1 MSKKASG
8 IRSPLDLELELTV
21 VVRHQTRVLGTE
33 FQSSTRAGSALHP
46 GAISPAP
53 GVKTSV
59 WLRSFFGSPDP
70 ILSCSHRRAGILGI
84 AMAPRSAPHQGY
96 IEDENSLLS
105 AWIPTFPAS
114 SEGGNEETSESGQA
128 STTLSL
134 EEVGLWGWGGQGR
147 LRQEHSVRRPEGQAW
162 SALAG
167 TEGPEPHKTAP
178 CLATLSLP
186 LLPGPPSPCSIFT
199 GP

>member
-1 MSKKASG
+1 MD
-8 IRSPLDLELELTV
+8 PLILFFLALTEGLE
-21 VVRHQTRVLGTE
+21 
-33 FQSSTRAGSALHP
+33 SS
-46 GAISPAP
+46 
-53 GVKTSV
+53 
-59 WLRSFFGSPDP
+59 
-70 ILSCSHRRAGILGI
+70 GI

-105 AWIPTFPAS
+105 ATFPAS

-128 STTLSL
+128 STTLSF
-134 EEVGLWGWGGQGR
+134 EEVGLWEWGGQGR

-167 TEGPEPHKTAP
+167 TEGPEPHKPAP

-186 LLPGPPSPCSIFT
+186 LLPAPTSPCSIFT